1 MKKGILEKL
10 QEGPVLGDGGY
21 LLELEKRGWVRAGP
35 FTPEVALTNPE
46 ALRQLH
52 IEFREAGAE
61 VLQALTF
68 YASRDKLAT
77 VGLQDRLE
85 DLNREAVRIAKEV
98 AGERCLVAGNLSL
111 TWMYEPDD
119 LAARDRVRATF
130 DEQLAV
136 QVEEGVD
143 FIIGETFSWLGEALI
158 AVDCAKKTGLPVMV
172 TICFEN
178 ENKTA
183 EGKSAAEAAKAL
195 VDAGADIVGMNCLRP
210 PVHLWQPLE
219 EMRRAVP
226 GAFLAAQ
233 PVAYRTPADKPDF
246 TSLPE
251 FPFELDNLQ
260 LSRKEMAAY
269 AQRARDIG
277 VNYIGACCGAV
288 ATHIREMAR
297 VLDKLPAERRPW
309 ALNYDKPMS
318 AYEYYDH
325 DPTAVGAE
333 NVARRSA
340 KQR

>member
-1 MKKGILEKL
+1 VKKGILQKL
-10 QEGPVLGDGGY
+10 KEGPVLGDGGY

-35 FTPEVALTNPE
+35 FTPEVVLTNPE

-85 DLNREAVRIAKEV
+85 DLNRAAVRIAREV

-111 TWMYEPDD
+111 TWMYRPGSEV
-119 LAARDRVRATF
+119 AKDRVRATF

-136 QVEEGVD
+136 QVAEGVD

-158 AVDCAKKTGLPVMV
+158 AVESAKRTGIPVMV

-178 ENKTA
+178 QNTTT
-183 EGKSAAEAAKAL
+183 EGKSAAEAVKAL

-210 PVHLWQPLE
+210 PEHMLGPLE
-219 EMRRAVP
+219 EMRKAVP
-226 GAFLAAQ
+226 QAFLAAQ

-246 TSLPE
+246 TSLPQ
-251 FPFELDNLQ
+251 FPFELDPLQ

-269 AQRARDIG
+269 AQQARDIG
-277 VNYIGACCGAV
+277 VDYIGACCGSV
-288 ATHIREMAR
+288 AAHIREMAR
-297 VLDKLPAERRPW
+297 VLGKLPAEQHPW
-309 ALNYDKPMS
+309 TLNYEKPMS
-318 AYEYYDH
+318 AYEYYKH
-325 DPTAVGAE
+325 NPAEVGAA
-333 NVARRSA
+333 NVAGKA
-340 KQR
+340 AQKK